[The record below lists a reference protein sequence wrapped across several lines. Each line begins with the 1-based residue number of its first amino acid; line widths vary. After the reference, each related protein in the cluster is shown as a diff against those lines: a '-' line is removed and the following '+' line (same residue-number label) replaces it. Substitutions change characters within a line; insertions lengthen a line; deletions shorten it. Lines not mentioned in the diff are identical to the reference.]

1 VRHDAHTA
9 TPTHSQTA
17 RDVSQTELW
26 IAYGVTSVTDMGSDI
41 GTLKAWAD
49 RRMAFGAPAPR
60 IFRTA
65 A

>member
-9 TPTHSQTA
+9 TPIHSQTA

-49 RRMAFGAPAPR
+49 RRTAFGAPVPLD
-60 IFRTA
+60 A
-65 A
+65 AA